1 MSKITIKD
9 LYLIF
14 GNDKQHAL
22 HVHKPLQKSQYQSAS
37 TLSSLHL

>member
-14 GNDKQHAL
+14 GNDKTACFT
-22 HVHKPLQKSQYQSAS
+22 HVEGKKEQK
-37 TLSSLHL
+37 